1 MLRWFR
7 SSSTIATL
15 PRPSGPYSVG
25 FVDYEWTPEKTKY
38 LDKPPSFVLARIY
51 YPSKPVI
58 DGNSDELG
66 PEWAGRSFWIPSPDY
81 YPGYIIPLPPLIG

>member
-25 FVDYEWTPEKTKY
+25 FVDYEWSPSQTQHS
-38 LDKPPSFVLARIY
+38 DRPPSFVLARIY
-51 YPSKPVI
+51 YPSKPVAERE
-58 DGNSDELG
+58 DPSGSE

-81 YPGYIIPLPPLIG
+81 YPG